1 MLLSLNW
8 LRDLVRFSERPEVLA
23 DRLTMTGSE
32 VESIE
37 RPGKNLSGVVIA
49 RVTDLSPHPSRE
61 GLRGARVTWKG
72 KEAFCVT
79 GAPNVA
85 VGDLVPYAPPGAT
98 LADGTALGVRDFDDW
113 RSEGMVLSAEELGQP
128 SVATDFGILILPEDA
143 PEGEDAAAWLG
154 LDDVILDVSVTPN
167 RGDLLSLVGLA
178 REVHALLPSSELL
191 PGSDFPLEEGE
202 WPVSFDGIALQDR
215 GCPFYA
221 LGYAENLRMGPSPVR
236 ARVRLALSGMRPISN
251 VVDATNYVMLFWGQ
265 PLHAF
270 DYDRLPARH
279 ILVRGASEGEVLR
292 TLDGKDRVLVDRDLC
307 ITSGGIPVALAG
319 VMGGEATEIVP
330 GTRRVALES
339 AIFASDRVR
348 STSRRLGMRSE
359 ASNRFARGVDRCKS
373 LPALRHAL
381 TLFRDWAGGDVAF
394 LPRTSG
400 DDRPEPRTVT
410 LRAPVLK
417 KFTLKDDM
425 DHAKAV
431 LDRLGFEELS
441 RSAEAA
447 EFAVPSWRLD
457 VGIEEDLVEEVAR
470 LDGYDQVPSRI
481 PSNLHHP
488 GLPTPEVRTDRRLRE
503 IAMGRGFTE
512 VVTYSFVS
520 PGSLERLAFPPDD
533 PRSRPLRVANPLSA
547 EQSVL
552 RPSMMPGLLGVVE
565 HNLRGGW
572 RNAIRIFEIG
582 RVFLRQGEGHVEPP
596 RLGGV
601 AYAGKDRRFGEE
613 AETFL
618 GVKADI
624 EALCRGC
631 GARVEFHQGSQPFGH
646 AGRTALITVGN
657 VSLGYLAQI
666 KPSLAREL
674 NVEEGLFVF
683 ELDTAPLM
691 DWGQALFPE
700 PARYP
705 AAYRDVSF
713 LASEGVPVIETA
725 REVRRLG
732 GERVASVRL
741 FDVYSGQGVPE
752 GQHSLAFSVAWRH
765 PDRTLGE
772 GEVDSLQSALRE
784 ALAARGYVLR

>member
-8 LRDLVRFSERPEVLA
+8 LRELVRFSESPEVLA

-37 RPGKNLSGVVIA
+37 RPGEKLSGVVVA
-49 RVTDLSPHPSRE
+49 RVTALEPHPSRE
-61 GLRGARVTWKG
+61 GLRVARVAWNDR
-72 KEAFCVT
+72 EALCVT

-85 VGDLVPYAPPGAT
+85 VGHRVPYALPGAT
-98 LADGTALGVRDFDDW
+98 LADGTVLGVRDFDGL
-113 RSEGMVLSAEELGQP
+113 RSEGMMLSAEELGQP
-128 SVATDFGILILPEDA
+128 LVATDFGILILPEDA
-143 PEGEDAAAWLG
+143 PEGADAVAWLG

-178 REVHALLPSSELL
+178 REVHALLPESELL
-191 PGSDFPLEEGE
+191 PVPDFPLAAEQ
-202 WPVSFDGIALQDR
+202 WTAPFDGVKLQDR

-221 LGYAENLRMGPSPVR
+221 LGFAENPHMGPSPVR
-236 ARVRLALSGMRPISN
+236 IRTRLALSGVRPLSN

-279 ILVRGASEGEVLR
+279 IVVRGATEGEVLR
-292 TLDGKDRVLVDRDLC
+292 TLDGKDRVLVEGDLC

-330 GTRRVALES
+330 ETRRLVLES
-339 AIFASDRVR
+339 ASFAPERIGA
-348 STSRRLGMRSE
+348 TSRRMGLRSE
-359 ASNRFARGVDRCKS
+359 ASNRYARGVDRRKT
-373 LPALRHAL
+373 LPALGHAL
-381 TLFRDWAGGDVAF
+381 ALLQEWTGAQVAYAPQKAGVEN
-394 LPRTSG
+394 PERRTA
-400 DDRPEPRTVT
+400 T
-410 LRAPVLK
+410 LRVSALQK
-417 KFTLKDDM
+417 LTLKDDLG
-425 DHAKAV
+425 HAGAV
-431 LDRLGFEELS
+431 LQRLGFEEMS
-441 RSAEAA
+441 RNAGAA

-457 VGIEEDLVEEVAR
+457 VGIEEDLIEEVAR
-470 LDGYDQVPSRI
+470 LDGYDDLPSRI
-481 PSNLHHP
+481 PSNLHCP
-488 GLPTPEVRTDRRLRE
+488 GIPTPEIRTDRRLRE

-512 VVTYSFVS
+512 VVTYSFVA
-520 PGSLERLAFPPDD
+520 PGSLERLGFAPEDF
-533 PRSRPLRVANPLSA
+533 RSRPLRVANPLSA

-552 RPSMMPGLLGVVE
+552 RTSMLPGLLGVVE

-631 GARVEFHQGSQPFGH
+631 GARVEFHQGTQPFGH
-646 AGRTALITVGN
+646 TGRTALLTVGN
-657 VSLGYLAQI
+657 VPVGYLAQI

-674 NVEEGLFVF
+674 SVEDDLFVF

-691 DWGQALFPE
+691 DWGRAIFPE

-713 LASEGVPVIETA
+713 LASDLVPAIEVA

-741 FDVYSGQGVPE
+741 FDVYAGKGIPE
-752 GQHSLAFSVAWRH
+752 GQRSLAFSVAWRH

-772 GEVDSLQSALRE
+772 GEVDALHNALRD
-784 ALAARGYVLR
+784 ALMARGYVLR